1 MRTRFLFRPICIAAL
16 VSGVLALIA
25 GCADTGKNAGGKAEV
40 SKEAIAGYLAEF
52 GLNTPGT
59 AAIITQ
65 TVQTGGRFRERIK
78 DEKGNFTTLTA
89 WVDRKQQDVFCIT
102 FYRDEVCPVCN
113 GTGRKQLPTLMDT
126 KISGVALTCQ
136 KCGGKGKLENQF
148 HERRWVLSGGDF
160 TDREAARENQQEND
174 LKGAPEGTDRY
185 VKLLSS
191 NDPQQR
197 LDACLW
203 LQANYVRP
211 GVFFRDIL
219 PILNRARYKG
229 PADKEGL
236 STKILGRKLGEGTT
250 VYQLWAGKGLKTES
264 ARAYWRIY
272 IEDASGKVI
281 RTEFAPDTTP
291 QKPTKGTR

>member
-1 MRTRFLFRPICIAAL
+1 MNLIRMFRPLCVAVL
-16 VSGVLALIA
+16 VSGLLALVA
-25 GCADTGKNAGGKAEV
+25 GCMDTGRNAGGKAEV
-40 SKEAIAGYLAEF
+40 SKEAVAGYLAEY
-52 GLNTPGT
+52 GLNTSGT

-65 TVQTGGRFRERIK
+65 TVQSGGKYRERIK

-89 WVDRKQQDVFCIT
+89 WVDRTQQDVFCIT

-113 GTGRKQLPTLMDT
+113 GTGRKAMPTFMDT
-126 KISGVALTCQ
+126 KVSGVALTCQ

-148 HERRWVLSGGDF
+148 HKRCWVLSGGDY
-160 TDREAARENQQEND
+160 DDPEAARESQQEYD
-174 LKGAPEGTDRY
+174 LKGAPEGTGRY
-185 VKLLSS
+185 VKMLSS
-191 NDPQQR
+191 NDPQLR

-211 GVFFRDIL
+211 GVFFRNIL

-229 PADKEGL
+229 PAERESL
-236 STKILGRKLGEGTT
+236 STKVLGKRLGEGST
-250 VYQLWAGKGLKTES
+250 VYQLWAAKGLKAEN
-264 ARAYWRIY
+264 ARAYWRIF

-291 QKPTKGTR
+291 QKPAKGTR